1 MEPITQNDLDKIQ
14 LYAGQT
20 PSKTAHD
27 ELANI
32 YSKLEYLCE
41 KIGSKGFEYSIRKDP
56 RKQAG
61 RGKFVFQDY
70 QWARIYPKGMM
81 GSCKDYFAYIVGLSD
96 SLHFHLMGVGDYQSN
111 PLSTKASNTCWTDL
125 DIDHFNYEEI
135 AEKFK
140 EFDKKHRKLFIDTGA
155 GLGVSECIKIKE
167 ELFMEELIKLLLQ
180 KGQIVLQGPPGTGK
194 TYTAKDIAEELI
206 FESISSDKK
215 IQKSKLD
222 ESTQFKLVQFHPSYT
237 YEDFV
242 RGIIAESNN
251 NQIEYLTV
259 NRVFADFCLAASQN
273 LKDSQKK
280 PEDITREQW
289 VLENFEDFKEQ
300 IQEELDESNGILELN
315 STVNIIGVEDDA
327 FRYTGNVWKNQFRM
341 KYSDIIKL
349 YNLGIRER
357 REIKHEKSLNSLANQ
372 HSTYFKFILDRFYA
386 FMQGKIQ
393 PPATGAVIP
402 KKNFIL
408 VIDEMNRANLPSVL
422 GELIYGLEYRD
433 EGFETMYDLDG
444 NKQLIIPSNLF
455 IIGTMNTADRSVGH
469 IDYAIRRRFAFVDI
483 LPKEEPINTREGKE
497 LFRKVSELF
506 VKTENGKVKSS
517 DHLSP
522 DFNYK
527 EVQLG
532 HSYFIGEVDKL
543 SFRLEYE
550 IKPILREY
558 LKDGILMST
567 TEDLIESL

>member
-1 MEPITQNDLDKIQ
+1 MNERIIEL
-14 LYAGQT
+14 
-20 PSKTAHD
+20 HD
-27 ELANI
+27 IAPKEFWGAQDTH
-32 YSKLEYLCE
+32 LETIKKY
-41 KIGSKGFEYSIRKDP
+41 
-56 RKQAG
+56 
-61 RGKFVFQDY
+61 
-70 QWARIYPKGMM
+70 YPKL
-81 GSCKDYFAYIVGLSD
+81 KIVARGTTL
-96 SLHFHLMGVGDYQSN
+96 
-111 PLSTKASNTCWTDL
+111 KA
-125 DIDHFNYEEI
+125 FGE
-135 AEKFK
+135 
-140 EFDKKHRKLFIDTGA
+140 
-155 GLGVSECIKIKE
+155 KE
-167 ELFMEELIKLLLQ
+167 ELDEFENRFNRLMLHFTRYNNIDANVIDRVIQSNSSEEQRMPDHDKILVHGIGGKLIKAMTPNQQ
-180 KGQIVLQGPPGTGK
+180 KLVDLVTKNDMVFAVGPAGTGK
-194 TYTAKDIAEELI
+194 TYTAKDVAEKLI
-206 FESISSDKK
+206 FDDISADKNSQK
-215 IQKSKLD
+215 IRLD
-222 ESTQFKLVQFHPSYT
+222 ASGQFKLVQFHPSYT

-259 NRVFADFCLAASQN
+259 NRVFADFCLAAYQN
-273 LKDSQKK
+273 LKDSLKK
-280 PEDITREQW
+280 PEEITREQW
-289 VLENFEDFKEQ
+289 LLENFEDFKEQ

-372 HSTYFKFILDRFYA
+372 HSTYFKFILDRFYV
-386 FMQGKIQ
+386 FMQGKTQPIATVDVIQ
-393 PPATGAVIP
+393 
-402 KKNFIL
+402 KKNFIM

-433 EGFETMYDLDG
+433 ESFDTMYDLDG

-483 LPKEEPINTREGKE
+483 LPTEEPINTPEGKE

-506 VKTENGKVKSS
+506 VKVENGKVKSS

-532 HSYFIGEVDKL
+532 HSYFIGEVDRL
-543 SFRLEYE
+543 SFRMEYE

-567 TEDLIESL
+567 AEDLIESL

>member
-1 MEPITQNDLDKIQ
+1 MKPITQNDLDKIE

-20 PSKTAHD
+20 PTKVSYK
-27 ELANI
+27 ELTDI
-32 YSKLEYLCE
+32 YSKLDYLC
-41 KIGSKGFEYSIRKDP
+41 KAICKNGFEYSIRQDP
-56 RKQAG
+56 RKVAG
-61 RGKFVFQDY
+61 SNITFREY
-70 QWARIYPKGMM
+70 QWAKIYPKGMKN
-81 GSCKDYFAYIVGLSD
+81 SCKDYFAYVVGLSD
-96 SLHFHLMGVGDYQSN
+96 SLHFHMMGVGDYQSH
-111 PLSTKASNTCWTDL
+111 PLSTKASNTCWTEL
-125 DIDHFNYEEI
+125 DIENFNYEEI
-135 AEKFK
+135 AEKFR
-140 EFDKKHRKLFIDTGA
+140 EFDKKYRKLFIETGVGFGIA
-155 GLGVSECIKIKE
+155 ECIKIKE
-167 ELFMEELIKLLLQ
+167 ELFMEDIIKLLIQ

-194 TYTAKDIAEELI
+194 TYTAKDVAEKLI
-206 FESISSDKK
+206 FDDISADKNSQK
-215 IQKSKLD
+215 IRLD
-222 ESTQFKLVQFHPSYT
+222 ASGQFKLVQFHPSYT

-259 NRVFADFCLAASQN
+259 NRVFADFCLAAYQN
-273 LKDSQKK
+273 LKDSLKK
-280 PEDITREQW
+280 PEEITREQW
-289 VLENFEDFKEQ
+289 LLENFEDFKEQ

-372 HSTYFKFILDRFYA
+372 HSTYFKFILDRFYV
-386 FMQGKIQ
+386 FMQGKTQPIATVDVIQ
-393 PPATGAVIP
+393 
-402 KKNFIL
+402 KKNFIM

-433 EGFETMYDLDG
+433 ESFDTMYDLDG

-483 LPKEEPINTREGKE
+483 LPTEEPINTPEGKE

-506 VKTENGKVKSS
+506 VKVENGKVKF
-517 DHLSP
+517 HVNPL
-522 DFNYK
+522 
-527 EVQLG
+527 
-532 HSYFIGEVDKL
+532 YF
-543 SFRLEYE
+543 R
-550 IKPILREY
+550 
-558 LKDGILMST
+558 
-567 TEDLIESL
+567 